1 VNTSTSYGDL
11 GISGKDKEAMSNQ
24 EVAMS
29 NQEVTI
35 SHLGWML
42 VWACVAVF
50 GACCVAAV
58 VLN

>member
-11 GISGKDKEAMSNQ
+11 GISGKDKK
-24 EVAMS
+24 AMS

-35 SHLGWML
+35 STMGWML
-42 VWACVAVF
+42 VWAGVAVF
-50 GACCVAAV
+50 AVLCIAAV